1 MIKTTEDSKGQIT
14 NGLLIVDFKMKF
26 ESKSNRESTVEHF
39 GKRGIGWHGCALVFF
54 LYEKKFDGEGCTVSD
69 TDGQAELEAKKYFV
83 YIDQIMVEVGRVR
96 STTEPFA
103 LHDKAVENSSSSA
116 SIE

>member
-54 LYEKKFDGEGCTVSD
+54 LYEKKFDGEDCTVSD
-69 TDGQAELEAKKYFV
+69 TDGQPELEAKN
-83 YIDQIMVEVGRVR
+83 M
-96 STTEPFA
+96 
-103 LHDKAVENSSSSA
+103 L
-116 SIE
+116 SILTKSWKTLINKMDSL